1 MPFVSQAQRAACY
14 AQQSRDLKAGRV
26 PKWKCHEF
34 EHGIHSKK
42 TRKSLRSSRK
52 TSRTKKRKVHVGPR
66 GGRYVMFKGRKV
78 YV

>member
-14 AQQSRDLKAGRV
+14 AQQSRDLKAGRI

-42 TRKSLRSSRK
+42 RNPRRQHKA
-52 TSRTKKRKVHVGPR
+52 KKRKVHIGPR
-66 GGRYVMFKGRKV
+66 GGRYVMFKRRKV
-78 YV
+78 YI